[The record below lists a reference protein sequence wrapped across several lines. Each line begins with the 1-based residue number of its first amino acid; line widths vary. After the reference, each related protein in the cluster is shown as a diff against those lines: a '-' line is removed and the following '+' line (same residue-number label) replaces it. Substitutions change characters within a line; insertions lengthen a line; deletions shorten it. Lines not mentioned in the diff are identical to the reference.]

1 MGGLMRQKN
10 GSYRKKRRIQRFLSI
25 VLTVLMIGVYPLE
38 TFAYEPVVGT
48 EEEIV
53 ECQTAAAGERLTING
68 VVFEV
73 IDASANTLRV
83 VGYTSDMATQ
93 FPLGDDGSWEG
104 TISYNGTTY
113 TITEVADGAFANSS
127 VKYISFPSTITSF
140 GQGILDGCSNL
151 QTVEN
156 DSTTVAFPLPEL
168 ELGYVWYDYATS
180 KEYTSI
186 MNGVAVEKISKT
198 VYDITFYSQGGTA
211 VSAQRVVEGGCIE
224 EPEAP
229 EREGYVFKGWYTSST
244 CTGAS
249 FDFSTPVTRVYNL
262 YAKWVEI
269 KSEQDFIVLENGY
282 SQQVTFQ
289 SLENKWYSFTPT
301 VSGTY
306 QMTTNSTYVYINY
319 YETDYAGDVQ
329 ASGLSF
335 SRELEAGKTYYFRL
349 YCNGSSAKTVNLTFA
364 GTSAKAIS
372 TLDISAIP
380 SYTYTGSAIKPT
392 VTIKDGTNTLKLG
405 TDYTVSYSNNTNAG
419 TATVTINAAGSTY
432 YGSTTTTFI
441 ISPAAAPS
449 SVPVSAMKVSS
460 NVKTVG
466 DVSLTAYPNWSW
478 QSADKTKALV
488 SGGTVTAVAEYT
500 GSDKAN
506 YKQTTVTVS
515 ITRLAPVVTDF
526 ELNATQIELKGGET
540 FKLEVKEDS
549 ITPSD
554 AVFSTVTYSS
564 SDTKVATVGTDGT
577 ITAKATGTAVITAK
591 LDSVTKTCT
600 VSVTNPVSSFSL
612 TKTNVSLSGGEMVTL
627 NVTSIVPANHD
638 NYSVVWSSDNESV
651 AAVKETSD
659 GYVVTAG
666 MTGTAHIT
674 AVING
679 ISRSCTIVVKNPLTD
694 FALDKTTMALKGG
707 EIGQLNITSVV
718 PSKPDA
724 YTVDWSSSNTDVAE
738 VTNGEVRAMGTGT
751 AEITA
756 TINGISITCTV
767 SVTNPCTAFELSASQ
782 VTLIEGNT
790 YTLSVASTTPENA
803 DKDYSISWIS
813 NREDVVTVSGSMLTA
828 LKEGS
833 AVITARL
840 TSAAGTFER
849 TCTVTVNAAT
859 EKLTDITVEP
869 AGMNLKAG
877 ETGVIQVTP
886 VPEGASLGEK
896 TYSSTNTSVAEVD
909 KTGRVTAKKSGTAVI
924 TITAGGF
931 TKQCTVTVTNPLTD
945 FALNKTTM
953 ALKGGETEQ
962 LNITSVVPAE
972 PKPDAYT
979 VDWSSSN
986 PDVAVVIDG
995 EVRVMAT
1002 GTARITATIN
1012 GISRTCMV
1020 SVTNPCMAFELSA
1033 SQVTLI
1039 EGNTYTLSVASTT
1052 PEKADNYSIS
1062 WISNRE
1068 DVVTVSDGG
1077 RFSELTALK
1086 EGSAIITA
1094 RLTSASGTFEQ
1105 TCTVTVNAATE
1116 KLTGITVEPS
1126 SMNLKAGD
1134 EGVIQVKPVPEG
1146 ASLGEKTYSS
1156 TNTSVAEVDNTGRVT
1171 AKKSGTAVIS
1181 ITAGGFTKQCTVTV
1195 TNLSGF
1201 YTVRFMDESNRELES
1216 RENLAQGSTIILPTI
1231 ASRQGYTLQW
1241 KNKVDGRLY
1250 NQGASVTVTGDME
1263 FVVNAR
1269 KILVSQII
1277 LDATGKTIEVNESFV
1292 LGISVKP
1299 DNALDRSVQWSSS
1312 NTKVATVDSNGR
1324 VTAVAAGTA
1333 VIKAAA
1339 KDGSGRYA
1347 VCNVTVTEPE
1357 PEYIAVE
1364 SLKITGSTKKVAPG
1378 KKITLKVNV
1387 SPANADNQQVIW
1399 QVSNKKYASVNSKG
1413 VVTTKKAGKGKKVTV
1428 TAVSAENGSI
1438 KATYKI
1444 SIMKNA
1450 VKKIK
1455 LTGKT
1460 TLKKGKSTTIKAK
1473 FTPAKNISKELTWTS
1488 SNKKIATVSSKG
1500 KVTAKKKGKVKIT
1513 AKAKDGSGKKATITI
1528 RVK

>member
-38 TFAYEPVVGT
+38 AFAYEPVVGT
-48 EEEIV
+48 EEEIA

-306 QMTTNSTYVYINY
+306 QMTTNSTSVYINY
-319 YETDYAGDVQ
+319 YGTDYAGDVQ

-335 SRELEAGKTYYFRL
+335 SGELEAGKTYYFRL
-349 YCNGSSAKTVNLTFA
+349 YYNGSSAKTVTLTFA
-364 GTSAKAIS
+364 GTSAKEIGK
-372 TLDISAIP
+372 LDISIGDT

-449 SVPVSAMKVSS
+449 SVPVSVMKVSS

-526 ELNATQIELKGGET
+526 ELNATQIELKGGEP

-554 AVFSTVTYSS
+554 AVYSTVTYSS

-612 TKTNVSLSGGEMVTL
+612 TKTNVSLSGGTTVTL
-627 NVTSIVPANHD
+627 NVTSIAPANHD
-638 NYSVVWSSDNESV
+638 DYSVAWSSDNESV
-651 AAVKETSD
+651 AAVKETAD
-659 GYVVTAG
+659 GCVVTAG

-751 AEITA
+751 AGITA
-756 TINGISITCTV
+756 TINGISRTCMV
-767 SVTNPCTAFELSASQ
+767 SVTNPCMSFELSASQ

-813 NREDVVTVSGSMLTA
+813 NREDVVTVSGGMLTA

-924 TITAGGF
+924 IITAGGF
-931 TKQCTVTVTNPLTD
+931 TKQCTVTVTNPLVS
-945 FALNKTTM
+945 FSLNKTVTTIS
-953 ALKGGETEQ
+953 AGSSET
-962 LNITSVVPAE
+962 LVITTTPTN
-972 PKPDAYT
+972 PDDYTINWTSDNTGVAT
-979 VDWSSSN
+979 VDSN
-986 PDVAVVIDG
+986 GKVSGVSG
-995 EVRVMAT
+995 
-1002 GTARITATIN
+1002 GTATITATIN
-1012 GISRTCMV
+1012 GIQKQCV
-1020 SVTNPCMAFELSA
+1020 VKVE
-1033 SQVTLI
+1033 
-1039 EGNTYTLSVASTT
+1039 
-1052 PEKADNYSIS
+1052 EKA
-1062 WISNRE
+1062 
-1068 DVVTVSDGG
+1068 
-1077 RFSELTALK
+1077 A
-1086 EGSAIITA
+1086 
-1094 RLTSASGTFEQ
+1094 AS
-1105 TCTVTVNAATE
+1105 
-1116 KLTGITVEPS
+1116 
-1126 SMNLKAGD
+1126 
-1134 EGVIQVKPVPEG
+1134 
-1146 ASLGEKTYSS
+1146 
-1156 TNTSVAEVDNTGRVT
+1156 
-1171 AKKSGTAVIS
+1171 
-1181 ITAGGFTKQCTVTV
+1181 
-1195 TNLSGF
+1195 

-1216 RENLAQGSTIILPTI
+1216 RENLAQGSTIILPAI
-1231 ASRQGYTLQW
+1231 ALRQGYTLQW
-1241 KNKVDGRLY
+1241 KNKADGRLY

-1269 KILVSQII
+1269 KILVSQIT

>member
-38 TFAYEPVVGT
+38 TFAYEPVARI

-113 TITEVADGAFANSS
+113 TITEVADEAFANSS

-186 MNGVAVEKISKT
+186 MNGVAVEKISKN

-211 VSAQRVVEGGCIE
+211 VSAQRVVEGGHIE

-244 CTGAS
+244 CTGTS
-249 FDFSTPVTRVYNL
+249 FDFSTSVTKPYSL

-319 YETDYAGDVQ
+319 YGTDYAGDVQ

-349 YCNGSSAKTVNLTFA
+349 YCNGSSAKTVTLTFA

-380 SYTYTGSAIKPT
+380 NYTYTGSAIKPT
-392 VTIKDGTNTLKLG
+392 VTIKDGTTTLKLG

-432 YGSTTTTFI
+432 YGSTTRTFTI
-441 ISPAAAPS
+441 LQAAAPS
-449 SVPVSAMKVSS
+449 SVPVSAMEVSS

-466 DVSLTAYPNWSW
+466 EVSLTAYPNWSW

-515 ITRLAPVVTDF
+515 ITRLVPVVTDF
-526 ELNATQIELKGGET
+526 KLNATQKELKGGET
-540 FKLEVKEDS
+540 FKLEVDKNS

-577 ITAKATGTAVITAK
+577 ITAKATGTAVVTAK

-600 VSVTNPVSSFSL
+600 VSVTNPVSSFEL
-612 TKTNVSLSGGEMVTL
+612 TKTNVSLSGGKTVTL
-627 NVTSIVPANHD
+627 NVTSIAPANHD
-638 NYSVVWSSDNESV
+638 NYSVAWSSDNESV
-651 AAVKETSD
+651 AAVKETAD
-659 GYVVTAG
+659 GCVVTAG

-694 FALDKTTMALKGG
+694 FAMDKTTMALKRG
-707 EIGQLNITSVV
+707 EIGQLNIISVV
-718 PSKPDA
+718 PVNPDA
-724 YTVDWSSSNTDVAE
+724 YTVDWSSSNTEVAE
-738 VTNGEVRAMGTGT
+738 VTNGKVQAMGTGT
-751 AEITA
+751 AKITA
-756 TINGISITCTV
+756 TINGISRTCTV

-813 NREDVVTVSGSMLTA
+813 NREDVVTVSGGMLTA

-833 AVITARL
+833 AVITVRL

-924 TITAGGF
+924 SITAGGF
-931 TKQCTVTVTNPLTD
+931 TKQCTVTVTNPLVS
-945 FALNKTTM
+945 FSLNKTVTTIS
-953 ALKGGETEQ
+953 AGSSET
-962 LNITSVVPAE
+962 LVITTTPTNPDDYTINWTSDNTSVA
-972 PKPDAYT
+972 T
-979 VDWSSSN
+979 VDSSGKVSG
-986 PDVAVVIDG
+986 VSG
-995 EVRVMAT
+995 
-1002 GTARITATIN
+1002 GTATITATIN
-1012 GISRTCMV
+1012 GIQKQCV
-1020 SVTNPCMAFELSA
+1020 VKVE
-1033 SQVTLI
+1033 
-1039 EGNTYTLSVASTT
+1039 
-1052 PEKADNYSIS
+1052 EKA
-1062 WISNRE
+1062 
-1068 DVVTVSDGG
+1068 
-1077 RFSELTALK
+1077 A
-1086 EGSAIITA
+1086 
-1094 RLTSASGTFEQ
+1094 AS
-1105 TCTVTVNAATE
+1105 
-1116 KLTGITVEPS
+1116 
-1126 SMNLKAGD
+1126 
-1134 EGVIQVKPVPEG
+1134 
-1146 ASLGEKTYSS
+1146 
-1156 TNTSVAEVDNTGRVT
+1156 
-1171 AKKSGTAVIS
+1171 
-1181 ITAGGFTKQCTVTV
+1181 
-1195 TNLSGF
+1195 

-1216 RENLAQGSTIILPTI
+1216 RENLAQGSTITLPAI

-1241 KNKVDGRLY
+1241 KNKADGRLY
-1250 NQGASVTVTGDME
+1250 NQGDSVTVTGDME

-1269 KILVSQII
+1269 KILVSQIT
-1277 LDATGKTIEVNESFV
+1277 LDATGKTIKVNESFV
-1292 LGISVKP
+1292 LGISVEP

-1312 NTKVATVDSNGR
+1312 NTNVATVDSNGR

-1387 SPANADNQQVIW
+1387 SPANADDQQVIW

>member
-38 TFAYEPVVGT
+38 TFAYEPVART
-48 EEEIV
+48 EEKIV

-83 VGYTSDMATQ
+83 VGYTSDMAMQ

-186 MNGVAVEKISKT
+186 MNGVAVEKISKN
-198 VYDITFYSQGGTA
+198 VYDITFYSQGGTV
-211 VSAQRVVEGGCIE
+211 VSAQRVVEGGHIE

-244 CTGAS
+244 CTGTS
-249 FDFSTPVTRVYNL
+249 FDFSTSVTKPYSL

-319 YETDYAGDVQ
+319 YGTDYAGDVQ

-335 SRELEAGKTYYFRL
+335 SRELEAGKAYYFRL
-349 YCNGSSAKTVNLTFA
+349 YCNGSSAKTVTLTFT

-380 SYTYTGSAIKPT
+380 NYTYTGSAIKPT
-392 VTIKDGTNTLKLG
+392 VTIKDGTTTLKLG

-432 YGSTTTTFI
+432 YGSTTRTFTI
-441 ISPAAAPS
+441 LQAAAPS
-449 SVPVSAMKVSS
+449 SVPVSAMEVSS

-466 DVSLTAYPNWSW
+466 EVSLTAYPNWSW
-478 QSADKTKALV
+478 QSADKTKVLV

-515 ITRLAPVVTDF
+515 ITRLVPVVTDF
-526 ELNATQIELKGGET
+526 ELNATQIELKGGEP
-540 FKLEVKEDS
+540 FKLEVDKNS

-577 ITAKATGTAVITAK
+577 IMAKATGTAVITAK
-591 LDSVTKTCT
+591 LDSVTKTC
-600 VSVTNPVSSFSL
+600 
-612 TKTNVSLSGGEMVTL
+612 K
-627 NVTSIVPANHD
+627 
-638 NYSVVWSSDNESV
+638 
-651 AAVKETSD
+651 
-659 GYVVTAG
+659 
-666 MTGTAHIT
+666 
-674 AVING
+674 
-679 ISRSCTIVVKNPLTD
+679 
-694 FALDKTTMALKGG
+694 
-707 EIGQLNITSVV
+707 
-718 PSKPDA
+718 
-724 YTVDWSSSNTDVAE
+724 
-738 VTNGEVRAMGTGT
+738 
-751 AEITA
+751 
-756 TINGISITCTV
+756 V

-782 VTLIEGNT
+782 ITLIEGNP
-790 YTLSVASTTPENA
+790 YTLSVATTPENA
-803 DKDYSISWIS
+803 DYDSISWIS
-813 NREDVVTVSGSMLTA
+813 NREDVVTVSGGMLTA

-833 AVITARL
+833 AVITVRL

-924 TITAGGF
+924 SITAGGF
-931 TKQCTVTVTNPLTD
+931 TKQCTVTVTNPLVS
-945 FALNKTTM
+945 FSLNKTVTTVS
-953 ALKGGETEQ
+953 AGSSET
-962 LNITSVVPAE
+962 LVITTTPTE
-972 PKPDAYT
+972 PDAYT
-979 VDWSSSN
+979 INWTSDNTSVATVDSN
-986 PDVAVVIDG
+986 GKVSGVSG
-995 EVRVMAT
+995 
-1002 GTARITATIN
+1002 GTATITATIN
-1012 GISRTCMV
+1012 GIRKQCV
-1020 SVTNPCMAFELSA
+1020 VKVE
-1033 SQVTLI
+1033 
-1039 EGNTYTLSVASTT
+1039 
-1052 PEKADNYSIS
+1052 EKA
-1062 WISNRE
+1062 
-1068 DVVTVSDGG
+1068 
-1077 RFSELTALK
+1077 A
-1086 EGSAIITA
+1086 
-1094 RLTSASGTFEQ
+1094 AS
-1105 TCTVTVNAATE
+1105 
-1116 KLTGITVEPS
+1116 
-1126 SMNLKAGD
+1126 
-1134 EGVIQVKPVPEG
+1134 
-1146 ASLGEKTYSS
+1146 
-1156 TNTSVAEVDNTGRVT
+1156 
-1171 AKKSGTAVIS
+1171 
-1181 ITAGGFTKQCTVTV
+1181 
-1195 TNLSGF
+1195 
-1201 YTVRFMDESNRELES
+1201 YTVRFMDESGRELES
-1216 RENLAQGSTIILPTI
+1216 RENLAQGSTITLPAI

-1241 KNKVDGRLY
+1241 KNKADGRLY
-1250 NQGASVTVTGDME
+1250 NQGAGVTVTSDME

-1269 KILVSQII
+1269 KILVSQIT
-1277 LDATGKTIEVNESFV
+1277 LDATEKTIEVNESFV

>member
-38 TFAYEPVVGT
+38 TFAYESVART
-48 EEEIV
+48 EEKIV

-244 CTGAS
+244 CTGTS
-249 FDFSTPVTRVYNL
+249 FDFSTSVTKPYSL
-262 YAKWVEI
+262 YAKWLEI

-319 YETDYAGDVQ
+319 YGTDYAGDVQ

-349 YCNGSSAKTVNLTFA
+349 YCNGSSAKTVTLTFA

-380 SYTYTGSAIKPT
+380 NYTYTGSAIKPT
-392 VTIKDGTNTLKLG
+392 VTIKDGTTTLKLG

-432 YGSTTTTFI
+432 YGNTTRTFTI
-441 ISPAAAPS
+441 LQAAAPS
-449 SVPVSAMKVSS
+449 SVPVSAMEVSS

-466 DVSLTAYPNWSW
+466 EVSLTAYPNWSW

-526 ELNATQIELKGGET
+526 KLNATQKELKGGET
-540 FKLEVKEDS
+540 FKLEVDKNS

-554 AVFSTVTYSS
+554 AFFSTVTYSS

-577 ITAKATGTAVITAK
+577 ITAKATGTTVITAK

-600 VSVTNPVSSFSL
+600 VSVTNPVSSFEL
-612 TKTNVSLSGGEMVTL
+612 TKTNASLSGGKTVTL
-627 NVTSIVPANHD
+627 NVTSIAPANHD
-638 NYSVVWSSDNESV
+638 NYSVAWSSDNESV
-651 AAVKETSD
+651 AAVKETAD
-659 GYVVTAG
+659 GCVVTAG

-679 ISRSCTIVVKNPLTD
+679 ILRSCTIVVKNPLTD
-694 FALDKTTMALKGG
+694 FALDKTTMALKRG
-707 EIGQLNITSVV
+707 EIGQLNVISVV
-718 PSKPDA
+718 PVNPDA

-738 VTNGEVRAMGTGT
+738 VTNGKVQAMGTGT
-751 AEITA
+751 AKITA
-756 TINGISITCTV
+756 TINGISRTCTI

-813 NREDVVTVSGSMLTA
+813 NREDVVTVSGGMLTA

-833 AVITARL
+833 AVITVRL

-924 TITAGGF
+924 SITAGGF
-931 TKQCTVTVTNPLTD
+931 TKQCTVTVTNPLVS
-945 FALNKTTM
+945 FSLNKTVTTIS
-953 ALKGGETEQ
+953 AGSSET
-962 LNITSVVPAE
+962 LVITTTPTNPDDYTINWTSDNTSVA
-972 PKPDAYT
+972 T
-979 VDWSSSN
+979 VDSSGKVSG
-986 PDVAVVIDG
+986 VSG
-995 EVRVMAT
+995 
-1002 GTARITATIN
+1002 GTATITATIN
-1012 GISRTCMV
+1012 GIQKQCV
-1020 SVTNPCMAFELSA
+1020 VKVE
-1033 SQVTLI
+1033 
-1039 EGNTYTLSVASTT
+1039 
-1052 PEKADNYSIS
+1052 EKA
-1062 WISNRE
+1062 
-1068 DVVTVSDGG
+1068 
-1077 RFSELTALK
+1077 A
-1086 EGSAIITA
+1086 
-1094 RLTSASGTFEQ
+1094 AS
-1105 TCTVTVNAATE
+1105 
-1116 KLTGITVEPS
+1116 
-1126 SMNLKAGD
+1126 
-1134 EGVIQVKPVPEG
+1134 
-1146 ASLGEKTYSS
+1146 
-1156 TNTSVAEVDNTGRVT
+1156 
-1171 AKKSGTAVIS
+1171 
-1181 ITAGGFTKQCTVTV
+1181 
-1195 TNLSGF
+1195 
-1201 YTVRFMDESNRELES
+1201 YTVRFMDESGRELES
-1216 RENLAQGSTIILPTI
+1216 RENLAQGSTITLPAI

-1241 KNKVDGRLY
+1241 KNKADGRLY
-1250 NQGASVTVTGDME
+1250 NQGDSVTVTGDME

-1269 KILVSQII
+1269 KILVSQIT
-1277 LDATGKTIEVNESFV
+1277 LDATGKTIKVNESFV
-1292 LGISVKP
+1292 LGISVEP

-1312 NTKVATVDSNGR
+1312 NTNVATVDSNGR

-1428 TAVSAENGSI
+1428 TAVSAENGGI

>member
-38 TFAYEPVVGT
+38 AFAYEPVMGA
-48 EEEIV
+48 EEEIA
-53 ECQTAAAGERLTING
+53 EYQTAAAGEQITING
-68 VVFEV
+68 VKFEV

-319 YETDYAGDVQ
+319 YGTDYAGDVQ

-392 VTIKDGTNTLKLG
+392 VTIKDGTTTLKLG

-432 YGSTTTTFI
+432 YGSTTRTFTI
-441 ISPAAAPS
+441 LQAAAPS
-449 SVPVSAMKVSS
+449 SVPVSAMEVSS
-460 NVKTVG
+460 NVETVG
-466 DVSLTAYPNWSW
+466 EVSLTAYPNWSW

-506 YKQTTVTVS
+506 YKQTIVTVS
-515 ITRLAPVVTDF
+515 ITRLASVVTDF

-638 NYSVVWSSDNESV
+638 NYSVAWSSDNESV
-651 AAVKETSD
+651 AAVKETAD
-659 GYVVTAG
+659 GCVVTAG

-756 TINGISITCTV
+756 TINGISRTCMV
-767 SVTNPCTAFELSASQ
+767 SVTNPCMSFELSASQ

-813 NREDVVTVSGSMLTA
+813 NREDVVTVSGGMLTA

-833 AVITARL
+833 TVITARL

-859 EKLTDITVEP
+859 EKLTGITVEP

-886 VPEGASLGEK
+886 VPVGASLGEK
-896 TYSSTNTSVAEVD
+896 IYSSTNTSVAEVD

-931 TKQCTVTVTNPLTD
+931 TKQCTVTVTNPLVS
-945 FALNKTTM
+945 FSLNRTVTTIL
-953 ALKGGETEQ
+953 AGSSET
-962 LNITSVVPAE
+962 LVITTTPTN
-972 PKPDAYT
+972 PDAYT
-979 VDWSSSN
+979 INWTSDNTSVATVDSN
-986 PDVAVVIDG
+986 GKVSGVSG
-995 EVRVMAT
+995 
-1002 GTARITATIN
+1002 GTATITATIN
-1012 GISRTCMV
+1012 EIQKQCV
-1020 SVTNPCMAFELSA
+1020 VKVE
-1033 SQVTLI
+1033 
-1039 EGNTYTLSVASTT
+1039 
-1052 PEKADNYSIS
+1052 EKA
-1062 WISNRE
+1062 
-1068 DVVTVSDGG
+1068 
-1077 RFSELTALK
+1077 A
-1086 EGSAIITA
+1086 
-1094 RLTSASGTFEQ
+1094 AS
-1105 TCTVTVNAATE
+1105 
-1116 KLTGITVEPS
+1116 
-1126 SMNLKAGD
+1126 
-1134 EGVIQVKPVPEG
+1134 
-1146 ASLGEKTYSS
+1146 
-1156 TNTSVAEVDNTGRVT
+1156 
-1171 AKKSGTAVIS
+1171 
-1181 ITAGGFTKQCTVTV
+1181 
-1195 TNLSGF
+1195 
-1201 YTVRFMDESNRELES
+1201 YTVRFIDESNRELEC
-1216 RENLAQGSTIILPTI
+1216 RENLAQGSTITLPAI

-1241 KNKVDGRLY
+1241 KNKADGKLY

-1269 KILVSQII
+1269 KILVSQIT

-1364 SLKITGSTKKVAPG
+1364 SLKIIGSTKKVAPG
-1378 KKITLKVNV
+1378 KKITLKVSV

>member
-372 TLDISAIP
+372 TLNISAIP

-392 VTIKDGTNTLKLG
+392 VTIKDGTTTLKLG

-432 YGSTTTTFI
+432 YGSTTRTFTI
-441 ISPAAAPS
+441 LQAAAPS
-449 SVPVSAMKVSS
+449 SVPVSAMEVSS
-460 NVKTVG
+460 NVETVG
-466 DVSLTAYPNWSW
+466 EVSLTAYPNWSW

-515 ITRLAPVVTDF
+515 ITRLVPVVTDF
-526 ELNATQIELKGGET
+526 ELNATQIELKGGEPFT
-540 FKLEVKEDS
+540 LEVKGV
-549 ITPSD
+549 TPSD

-612 TKTNVSLSGGEMVTL
+612 TKTNISLSGGEMVTL

-638 NYSVVWSSDNESV
+638 NYSVAWSSDNESV
-651 AAVKETSD
+651 AAVKETAD
-659 GYVVTAG
+659 GCVVTAG

-756 TINGISITCTV
+756 TINGISRTCMV
-767 SVTNPCTAFELSASQ
+767 SVTNPCMSFELSASQ

-813 NREDVVTVSGSMLTA
+813 NREDVVTVSGGMLTA

-833 AVITARL
+833 TVITARL

-859 EKLTDITVEP
+859 EKLTGITVEP
-869 AGMNLKAG
+869 SSMNLKAG

-886 VPEGASLGEK
+886 VPVGASLGEK

-931 TKQCTVTVTNPLTD
+931 TKQCTVTVTNPLVS
-945 FALNKTTM
+945 FSLNKTVTTIL
-953 ALKGGETEQ
+953 AGSSET
-962 LNITSVVPAE
+962 LVITTTPTN
-972 PKPDAYT
+972 PDAYT
-979 VDWSSSN
+979 
-986 PDVAVVIDG
+986 
-995 EVRVMAT
+995 
-1002 GTARITATIN
+1002 IN
-1012 GISRTCMV
+1012 WTR
-1020 SVTNPCMAFELSA
+1020 
-1033 SQVTLI
+1033 
-1039 EGNTYTLSVASTT
+1039 
-1052 PEKADNYSIS
+1052 D
-1062 WISNRE
+1062 
-1068 DVVTVSDGG
+1068 
-1077 RFSELTALK
+1077 
-1086 EGSAIITA
+1086 
-1094 RLTSASGTFEQ
+1094 
-1105 TCTVTVNAATE
+1105 
-1116 KLTGITVEPS
+1116 
-1126 SMNLKAGD
+1126 
-1134 EGVIQVKPVPEG
+1134 
-1146 ASLGEKTYSS
+1146 
-1156 TNTSVAEVDNTGRVT
+1156 NTSVATVDSNGKV
-1171 AKKSGTAVIS
+1171 SGVSGGTAT
-1181 ITAGGFTKQCTVTV
+1181 ITAIINEIQKQCVV
-1195 TNLSGF
+1195 KVEEKAAAS

-1216 RENLAQGSTIILPTI
+1216 RENLAQGSTITLPAI

-1241 KNKVDGRLY
+1241 KNKADGKLY
-1250 NQGASVTVTGDME
+1250 NQGASVTVTSDME

-1269 KILVSQII
+1269 KILVSQIT
-1277 LDATGKTIEVNESFV
+1277 LDATGKTIEVNENFV
-1292 LGISVKP
+1292 LNVSVKP

-1312 NTKVATVDSNGR
+1312 NTKVATVDFNGR

-1339 KDGSGRYA
+1339 KDGSDRYA

-1364 SLKITGSTKKVAPG
+1364 SLKIIGSTKKVAPG
-1378 KKITLKVNV
+1378 KKITLKVSV
-1387 SPANADNQQVIW
+1387 SPANADDQQVIW

>member
-10 GSYRKKRRIQRFLSI
+10 GSYRKKRRTQRFLSI

-38 TFAYEPVVGT
+38 AFAYEPVVGT
-48 EEEIV
+48 EEKIA

-140 GQGILDGCSNL
+140 GEGILDGCSSL
-151 QTVEN
+151 ETVEN
-156 DSTTVAFPLPEL
+156 DSTTAAFPLPEL

-186 MNGVAVEKISKT
+186 MNGVAVEKISKK

-269 KSEQDFIVLENGY
+269 KEESEFTVLKNGY
-282 SQQVTFQ
+282 SESVTFA
-289 SLENKWYSFTPT
+289 SKENKWYSFTPA

-306 QMTTNSTYVYINY
+306 QMTTNSTSVYINY
-319 YETDYAGDVQ
+319 YGTDYAGDVQ

-335 SRELEAGKTYYFRL
+335 SGELEAGKTYYFRL
-349 YCNGSSAKTVNLTFA
+349 YYNGSSAKTVNLTFA

-380 SYTYTGSAIKPT
+380 SHTYTGSAIKPT

-432 YGSTTTTFI
+432 YGSTTTTFTI
-441 ISPAAAPS
+441 LQAAAPS
-449 SVPVSAMKVSS
+449 SVPVSAMEVSS

-478 QSADKTKALV
+478 QSADKTKVLV

-515 ITRLAPVVTDF
+515 ITRLAPVVTNF

-540 FKLEVKEDS
+540 FTLKVDEKS

-600 VSVTNPVSSFSL
+600 VSVTNPVSSFEL

-638 NYSVVWSSDNESV
+638 NYSVAWSSDNESV
-651 AAVKETSD
+651 AAVKETAD
-659 GYVVTAG
+659 GCVVTAG

-679 ISRSCTIVVKNPLTD
+679 ISKSCTIVVKNPLTD

-751 AEITA
+751 AGITA
-756 TINGISITCTV
+756 TINGISRTCMV
-767 SVTNPCTAFELSASQ
+767 SVTNPCTSFELSASQ

-813 NREDVVTVSGSMLTA
+813 SREDVVTVSGGMLTA

-859 EKLTDITVEP
+859 EKLTGITVEP
-869 AGMNLKAG
+869 SSMNLKAG

-886 VPEGASLGEK
+886 VPAGASLGEK

-909 KTGRVTAKKSGTAVI
+909 KTGRVTAKKSGA
-924 TITAGGF
+924 
-931 TKQCTVTVTNPLTD
+931 
-945 FALNKTTM
+945 
-953 ALKGGETEQ
+953 
-962 LNITSVVPAE
+962 
-972 PKPDAYT
+972 
-979 VDWSSSN
+979 
-986 PDVAVVIDG
+986 
-995 EVRVMAT
+995 
-1002 GTARITATIN
+1002 
-1012 GISRTCMV
+1012 
-1020 SVTNPCMAFELSA
+1020 
-1033 SQVTLI
+1033 
-1039 EGNTYTLSVASTT
+1039 
-1052 PEKADNYSIS
+1052 
-1062 WISNRE
+1062 
-1068 DVVTVSDGG
+1068 
-1077 RFSELTALK
+1077 
-1086 EGSAIITA
+1086 
-1094 RLTSASGTFEQ
+1094 
-1105 TCTVTVNAATE
+1105 
-1116 KLTGITVEPS
+1116 
-1126 SMNLKAGD
+1126 
-1134 EGVIQVKPVPEG
+1134 
-1146 ASLGEKTYSS
+1146 
-1156 TNTSVAEVDNTGRVT
+1156 
-1171 AKKSGTAVIS
+1171 AVIS

-1195 TNLSGF
+1195 TNPLVSFSLNKTVTTISAGSSEILVITTTPTNPDAYTINWTSDNTSVATVDSNGKVSGVSGGTATITATINGIQKQCVVKVEEKAAAS

-1216 RENLAQGSTIILPTI
+1216 RENLAQGSTITLPAI

-1241 KNKVDGRLY
+1241 KNKADGRLY

-1339 KDGSGRYA
+1339 KDGSARYA
-1347 VCNVTVTEPE
+1347 VCNVTVKEPE

-1378 KKITLKVNV
+1378 KKITLKVSV

-1399 QVSNKKYASVNSKG
+1399 KVSNKKYASVNSKG

-1473 FTPAKNISKELTWTS
+1473 FTPAKNISKELTWIS

>member
-38 TFAYEPVVGT
+38 AFAYEPVMGA
-48 EEEIV
+48 EEEIA
-53 ECQTAAAGERLTING
+53 EYQTAAAGEQITING
-68 VVFEV
+68 VKFEV

-319 YETDYAGDVQ
+319 YGTDYAGDVQ

-392 VTIKDGTNTLKLG
+392 VTIKDGTTTLKLG

-432 YGSTTTTFI
+432 YGSTTRTFTI
-441 ISPAAAPS
+441 LQAAAPS
-449 SVPVSAMKVSS
+449 SVPVSAMEVSS
-460 NVKTVG
+460 NVETVG
-466 DVSLTAYPNWSW
+466 EVSLTAYPNWSW

-515 ITRLAPVVTDF
+515 ITRLASVVTDF
-526 ELNATQIELKGGET
+526 ELNTTQIELKGGET

-638 NYSVVWSSDNESV
+638 NYSVAWSSDNESV
-651 AAVKETSD
+651 AAVKETAD
-659 GYVVTAG
+659 GCVVTAG

-756 TINGISITCTV
+756 TINGISRTCMV
-767 SVTNPCTAFELSASQ
+767 SVTNPCMSFELSASQ

-813 NREDVVTVSGSMLTA
+813 NREDVVTVSGGMLTA

-833 AVITARL
+833 TVITARL

-859 EKLTDITVEP
+859 EKLTGITVEP
-869 AGMNLKAG
+869 SSMNLKAG

-886 VPEGASLGEK
+886 VPVGASLGEK

-931 TKQCTVTVTNPLTD
+931 TKQCTVTVTNPLVS
-945 FALNKTTM
+945 FSLNRTVTTIL
-953 ALKGGETEQ
+953 AGSSET
-962 LNITSVVPAE
+962 LVITTTPTN
-972 PKPDAYT
+972 PDAYT
-979 VDWSSSN
+979 INWTSDNTSVATVDSN
-986 PDVAVVIDG
+986 GKVSGVSG
-995 EVRVMAT
+995 
-1002 GTARITATIN
+1002 GTATITATIN
-1012 GISRTCMV
+1012 EIQKQCV
-1020 SVTNPCMAFELSA
+1020 VKVE
-1033 SQVTLI
+1033 
-1039 EGNTYTLSVASTT
+1039 
-1052 PEKADNYSIS
+1052 EKA
-1062 WISNRE
+1062 
-1068 DVVTVSDGG
+1068 
-1077 RFSELTALK
+1077 A
-1086 EGSAIITA
+1086 
-1094 RLTSASGTFEQ
+1094 AS
-1105 TCTVTVNAATE
+1105 
-1116 KLTGITVEPS
+1116 
-1126 SMNLKAGD
+1126 
-1134 EGVIQVKPVPEG
+1134 
-1146 ASLGEKTYSS
+1146 
-1156 TNTSVAEVDNTGRVT
+1156 
-1171 AKKSGTAVIS
+1171 
-1181 ITAGGFTKQCTVTV
+1181 
-1195 TNLSGF
+1195 
-1201 YTVRFMDESNRELES
+1201 YTVRFMDESNRELEC
-1216 RENLAQGSTIILPTI
+1216 RENLAQGSTITLPAI

-1241 KNKVDGRLY
+1241 KNKADGKLY

-1269 KILVSQII
+1269 KILVSQIT

-1364 SLKITGSTKKVAPG
+1364 RLKITGSTKKVAPG
-1378 KKITLKVNV
+1378 KKITLKVSV

>member
-38 TFAYEPVVGT
+38 AFAYEPVVGT
-48 EEEIV
+48 EEKIA

-156 DSTTVAFPLPEL
+156 DSTTAAFPLPEL

-186 MNGVAVEKISKT
+186 MNGVAVGKISKN

-211 VSAQRVVEGGCIE
+211 VSAQRVVEGGHIE

-229 EREGYVFKGWYTSST
+229 ERKGYVFKGWYTSST
-244 CTGAS
+244 CTGTS
-249 FDFSTPVTRVYNL
+249 FDFSTSVTKPYSL

-319 YETDYAGDVQ
+319 YGTDYTGDVQ
-329 ASGLSF
+329 ASRLSF

-349 YCNGSSAKTVNLTFA
+349 YCNGSSAKTVTLTFA

-380 SYTYTGSAIKPT
+380 NYTYTGSAIKPT
-392 VTIKDGTNTLKLG
+392 VTIKDGTTTLKLG

-432 YGSTTTTFI
+432 YGSTTRTFTI
-441 ISPAAAPS
+441 LQAAAPS
-449 SVPVSAMKVSS
+449 SVPVSAMEVSS

-466 DVSLTAYPNWSW
+466 EVSLTAYPNWSW

-526 ELNATQIELKGGET
+526 KLNATQKELKGGET
-540 FKLEVKEDS
+540 FTLKVEGV
-549 ITPSD
+549 TPSD
-554 AVFSTVTYSS
+554 AVYSTVTYSS

-577 ITAKATGTAVITAK
+577 ITAKATGTTVITAK

-600 VSVTNPVSSFSL
+600 VSVTNPVSSFEL
-612 TKTNVSLSGGEMVTL
+612 TKMNVSLSGGKTVTL
-627 NVTSIVPANHD
+627 NVTSIAPANHD
-638 NYSVVWSSDNESV
+638 NYSVAWSSDNESV
-651 AAVKETSD
+651 AAVKETVE
-659 GYVVTAG
+659 GCVVTAG
-666 MTGTAHIT
+666 RTGTAHVT

-679 ISRSCTIVVKNPLTD
+679 ISRSCTIEVKNPLTD

-707 EIGQLNITSVV
+707 EIGQLNITSLV
-718 PSKPDA
+718 PANPDA
-724 YTVDWSSSNTDVAE
+724 YTVDWSSSNTDVAV
-738 VTNGEVRAMGTGT
+738 VTNGKVQAMATGT
-751 AEITA
+751 AGITA
-756 TINGISITCTV
+756 TVNGISRTCTV

-782 VTLIEGNT
+782 TTLIVGNT
-790 YTLSVASTTPENA
+790 YTLSVASTTPAKA
-803 DKDYSISWIS
+803 DAYSISWTS
-813 NREDVVTVSGSMLTA
+813 NREDVVAVSGGMLKA

-833 AVITARL
+833 AVITVQL

-859 EKLTDITVEP
+859 AELKDIAVEP
-869 AGMNLKAG
+869 ASMNLKAG
-877 ETGVIQVTP
+877 DEGVIQVKS
-886 VPEGASLGEK
+886 VPEDASFGEA

-909 KTGRVTAKKSGTAVI
+909 KTGRVTAKKNGTAVI
-924 TITAGGF
+924 SIMAGGF
-931 TKQCTVTVTNPLTD
+931 TKQCTVTVTNPLVS
-945 FALNKTTM
+945 FSLNKTVTTIS
-953 ALKGGETEQ
+953 AGSSET
-962 LNITSVVPAE
+962 LIITTTPTN
-972 PKPDAYT
+972 PDAYT
-979 VDWSSSN
+979 VNW
-986 PDVAVVIDG
+986 
-995 EVRVMAT
+995 T
-1002 GTARITATIN
+1002 
-1012 GISRTCMV
+1012 
-1020 SVTNPCMAFELSA
+1020 
-1033 SQVTLI
+1033 
-1039 EGNTYTLSVASTT
+1039 
-1052 PEKADNYSIS
+1052 
-1062 WISNRE
+1062 
-1068 DVVTVSDGG
+1068 SD
-1077 RFSELTALK
+1077 
-1086 EGSAIITA
+1086 
-1094 RLTSASGTFEQ
+1094 
-1105 TCTVTVNAATE
+1105 
-1116 KLTGITVEPS
+1116 
-1126 SMNLKAGD
+1126 
-1134 EGVIQVKPVPEG
+1134 
-1146 ASLGEKTYSS
+1146 
-1156 TNTSVAEVDNTGRVT
+1156 NTSVATVDSNGKVVGV
-1171 AKKSGTAVIS
+1171 SGGTAT
-1181 ITAGGFTKQCTVTV
+1181 ITAAINGIQKQCVVKVEENVAVSYTVTF
-1195 TNLSGF
+1195 L
-1201 YTVRFMDESNRELES
+1201 DDSNQELE
-1216 RENLAQGSTIILPTI
+1216 RKENLAQGSTITLPAI
-1231 ASRQGYTLQW
+1231 AVRKGYTLQW
-1241 KNKVDGRLY
+1241 KNKADGKLY

-1269 KILVSQII
+1269 KILVSQIA
-1277 LDATGKTIEVNESFV
+1277 LNSTGKTIEVNESFV
-1292 LGISVKP
+1292 LSANIKP
-1299 DNALDRSVQWSSS
+1299 DTALDRSVQWSSS